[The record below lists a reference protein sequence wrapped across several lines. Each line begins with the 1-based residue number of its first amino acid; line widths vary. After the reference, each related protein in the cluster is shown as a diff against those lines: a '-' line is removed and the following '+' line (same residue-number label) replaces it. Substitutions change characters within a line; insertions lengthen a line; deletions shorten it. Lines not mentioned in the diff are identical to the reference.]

1 MKGNRH
7 TYQLSDGQTV
17 TAQDVADQVGVT
29 VSAARLRL
37 KRSLEPCVV
46 FADPQKTTDFS
57 QDAQVFRLSNGL
69 EFTVRQLRELT
80 GIKENTLRQRLKVST
95 DYDYVTRPLVFE
107 DLDAKVYVFSDGSET
122 TVREFANGR
131 GCSHA
136 AAYDLLESM
145 ELETRRMRKRY
156 PLDDGRSVTV
166 EEVAAQTGVS
176 HRTAKKRVQ
185 TSTDPR
191 YVLAPIGT
199 RHEKKYLLTDG
210 SEVTAQ
216 EVVAATGV
224 AFEVAKQ
231 RLQKSRD
238 RAQVFKP
245 HYSRSKRLVRI
256 TQHIETEHGLEKVV
270 KTVRAC
276 EAFRR

>member
-17 TAQDVADQVGVT
+17 TAQDVADQVGIT

-37 KRSLEPCVV
+37 KRSLEPSVV

-57 QDAQVFRLSNGL
+57 HDAQVFRLSNGL

-107 DLDAKVYVFSDGSET
+107 DLDAKVYVFSDGSQT
-122 TVREFANGR
+122 TVRDFANGR
-131 GCSHA
+131 RCSHA

-156 PLDDGRSVTV
+156 LLDDGRSVTV

-185 TSTDPR
+185 ASTDPS

-210 SEVTAQ
+210 TEVAS
-216 EVVAATGV
+216 ATGV

-238 RAQVFKP
+238 RTQVFKP
-245 HYSRSKRLVRI
+245 HHSRSKRLVRI
-256 TQHIETEHGLEKVV
+256 TQ
-270 KTVRAC
+270 
-276 EAFRR
+276 